1 MTLQKRWNAFIE
13 TNHVSTPTDFP
24 NAFEQFTRQLDT
36 GWDWAIGVADFDF
49 YLMLVSNYA
58 PNGLSPQMSTAL
70 NRLCQTL
77 LDADLAFETL
87 TLLDHHISAGPV
99 GNKRAQWVLEAS
111 GGANDACAQLM
122 QAAFDRYP
130 QFGQAWL
137 NAAVRV
143 GPIAR
148 GLWNTPLISFVPF
161 FEVLRTT
168 PAAVIRFIREGV
180 LEQTTVSILRALRK
194 HNALD
199 PALLIAMLKQHNS
212 FSFNHRNDMDVVV
225 AELGVLFPSYV
236 ATNYTRLLS
245 VMPNH
250 LLAVF
255 LERNPPSAD
264 HAVDVVEAVIKL
276 KPAEFTTLIPTVQ
289 RIFSTIEWNENR
301 FEALY
306 TRCFVERIPLQLYL
320 TSNTLNEFVALWL
333 QTAPEKAKP
342 LILPYIR
349 DSGHTIER
357 TPAVEKLLLSEA
369 VGSASSLEPL
379 RRKL

>member
-1 MTLQKRWNAFIE
+1 MRLQKRWNAFIE
-13 TNHVSTPTDFP
+13 TNPVSTPTQFP
-24 NAFEQFTRQLDT
+24 DVFEQFTGQLDRE
-36 GWDWAIGVADFDF
+36 WDWAIGVADFDF

-58 PNGLSPQMSTAL
+58 PNGLLPQMSTAL

-77 LDADLAFETL
+77 LDADLVFDTL
-87 TLLDHHISAGPV
+87 TLLDHHISAGTD

-111 GGANDACAQLM
+111 GGANDACTQLM

-130 QFGQAWL
+130 QFGKAWL

-148 GLWNTPLISFVPF
+148 GLWNTPLTSFVPF

-168 PAAVIRFIREGV
+168 PAAVIRFIREGT
-180 LEQTTVSILRALRK
+180 LEQTTASILRVLRK

-199 PALLIAMLKQHNS
+199 PALLITVLKQHNS
-212 FSFNHRNDMDVVV
+212 FSFNHRNDVDVVV
-225 AELGVLFPSYV
+225 AEWGALFPSYV

-245 VMPNH
+245 VMPNQF
-250 LLAVF
+250 LAVF
-255 LERNPPSAD
+255 LERNPPSDD

-276 KPAEFTTLIPTVQ
+276 KPAEFTPLIPTVQ
-289 RIFSTIEWNENR
+289 RIFSTIEWNDNR

-320 TSNTLNEFVALWL
+320 TSNTLNEFIALWL
-333 QTAPEKAKP
+333 QTAPENAKP

-349 DSGHTIER
+349 DSGYNIER
-357 TPAVEKLLLSEA
+357 TPAVEKLLLTEA
-369 VGSASSLEPL
+369 VGAASSVEPL